1 MLYPTLTES
10 RTVIDLSGIW
20 NFRLDDG
27 KGFEEEWYK
36 RPLTQ
41 AMTMAV
47 PSSYNDLK
55 EGEDFKEHYGWV
67 FYQRTVSIPS
77 YMRSQRI
84 LLRMAA
90 VTHIAKIYLNG
101 SLVCE
106 HKGGFLPFEAE
117 INDFLKGGENLLTIA
132 VDNRIDHSTLPVGN
146 ENGSGMLGSSLF
158 PSKSSRKR
166 NNPNFDFFNYCGIT
180 RPVKIYTTPKHYIK
194 DISLTSSVGGSTAW
208 IHYEIETVGSGEV
221 EIEVRTCDGKLVAQ
235 GNHTAK
241 CCSAIKNM
249 TDRDTTVKNS
259 SIASNTAGNNVTN
272 SSTERNSVTTSGA
285 AGNSVTNSNMT
296 TDGTSDSCRT
306 VSTIKG
312 SLTVEDVILWQP
324 LNAYLYHI
332 YVRFGEDVYHMTY
345 GIRTVKVEG
354 GRFLI
359 NGRPFYFK
367 GYGKHEDTFPAGR
380 GLNLPMNVK
389 DISLMKW
396 QGANSFR
403 TSHYPYSEEMMQ
415 LCDEE
420 GIVVIDETPAVGV
433 HLNFGGGANFI
444 NGKKVETFDPIEEG
458 GIRTLEHHKEVVRD
472 MIARDKNHACVVMW
486 SIANEADSG
495 GKGAYEYFKPLFDLA
510 RKCDPQKRPCTIVSV
525 QMANYKED
533 CTLQLSDVFCL
544 NRYYGWYACSGDLR
558 AAEEICRE
566 EMEFWNSQGK
576 PFMFTEYGADT
587 VSGLHDTTPVMW
599 TEEYQVDYY
608 KANHRVVDSME
619 NFIGEQVWNFADFAT
634 SQGLMRVQGNKKGIF
649 TRDRR
654 PKLAAHYFRE
664 RWSKIPDFGYKNS

>member
-10 RTVIDLSGIW
+10 RNLIDLSGIW
-20 NFRLDDG
+20 SFKLDNG
-27 KGFEEEWYK
+27 KGFEEKWYQS
-36 RPLTQ
+36 PLSD

-55 EGEDFKEHYGWV
+55 EGEDFREHYGWV
-67 FYQRTVSIPS
+67 FYQRTVRIPRC
-77 YMRSQRI
+77 MKGQRI
-84 LLRMAA
+84 VLRMAA
-90 VTHIAKIYLNG
+90 VTHIAKVYLNG
-101 SLVCE
+101 KLICE

-117 INDFLKGGENLLTIA
+117 INRFIKEGENLLTVA

-146 ENGSGMLGSSLF
+146 EKEGNLLGGGFF
-158 PSKSSRKR
+158 PAKSSRKR

-180 RPVKIYTTPKHYIK
+180 RPVKIYTTPKTYIS
-194 DISLTSSVGGSTAW
+194 DISLHSSVENNDGK
-208 IHYEIETVGSGEV
+208 IHYEVLITEYGNDTKNSKTAADNTIKSENKIEKNNNTKRNKESLEKAGDSTVQKTTENL
-221 EIEVRTCDGKLVAQ
+221 EIEIRTPGGTLVSKDKNNEKTLLSEEGCENIFKLS
-235 GNHTAK
+235 GTLT
-241 CCSAIKNM
+241 I
-249 TDRDTTVKNS
+249 
-259 SIASNTAGNNVTN
+259 TN
-272 SSTERNSVTTSGA
+272 AT
-285 AGNSVTNSNMT
+285 
-296 TDGTSDSCRT
+296 
-306 VSTIKG
+306 
-312 SLTVEDVILWQP
+312 LWQP
-324 LNAYLYHI
+324 LKPYLYQITIKYKEDI
-332 YVRFGEDVYHMTY
+332 YTMTY

-354 GRFLI
+354 GKFLI
-359 NGRPFYFK
+359 NGQPFYFK

-433 HLNFGGGANFI
+433 HLNFGGGANFAD
-444 NGKKVETFDPIEEG
+444 GKKTETFDPVEKG
-458 GIRTLEHHKEVVRD
+458 GIRTFEHHKEVIRD

-495 GKGAYEYFKPLFDLA
+495 SRGAYDYFKPLFDLA
-510 RKCDPQKRPCTIVSV
+510 RRSDPQKRPCTIVSI
-525 QMANYKED
+525 QMANYRED

-544 NRYYGWYACSGDLR
+544 NRYYGWYTCGGDLK

-576 PFMFTEYGADT
+576 PFLFTEYGADT
-587 VSGLHDTTPVMW
+587 VSGLRDATPVMW

-608 KANHRVVDSME
+608 KANHRAVKGME

-664 RWSKIPDFGYKNS
+664 RWSSIPDFRQG